1 MPLHRD
7 STLENIHRH
16 HRWEVNNQAG
26 LDALVPDALDIHK
39 VAYKKDDDTYHV
51 LKSVSPT
58 VWVQTSYTKAKA
70 DELLGLKQDILAEGA
85 FIDGDKT
92 KLDSIED
99 GATADQTAE
108 EIKIA
113 IGSVIPMDQELQ
125 MEVKGRD
132 LLEGLP
138 KVVQVTSQEVR
149 SAIEPI
155 IVRVEEM
162 LRFALEQTPPELVK
176 DIVDQGLIL
185 TGGSSQLRGL
195 NIRFS
200 DAMNVPVHLAEQPLY
215 SVALGLGKML
225 ENMNRM
231 PQISVSIDRVSM

>member
-1 MPLHRD
+1 MDATLGAGAREAFVVEEPLAAALGTGLPIDEPRGNMIVDIGGGTSEVAVLSLGGVVISNSLRAAGDDID
-7 STLENIHRH
+7 SAIVAMMRQNYTL
-16 HRWEVNNQAG
+16 
-26 LDALVPDALDIHK
+26 
-39 VAYKKDDDTYHV
+39 
-51 LKSVSPT
+51 
-58 VWVQTSYTKAKA
+58 
-70 DELLGLKQDILAEGA
+70 
-85 FIDGDKT
+85 
-92 KLDSIED
+92 SIGE
-99 GATADQTAE
+99 TTAE

>member
-1 MPLHRD
+1 
-7 STLENIHRH
+7 
-16 HRWEVNNQAG
+16 
-26 LDALVPDALDIHK
+26 
-39 VAYKKDDDTYHV
+39 
-51 LKSVSPT
+51 
-58 VWVQTSYTKAKA
+58 
-70 DELLGLKQDILAEGA
+70 
-85 FIDGDKT
+85 
-92 KLDSIED
+92 
-99 GATADQTAE
+99 
-108 EIKIA
+108 
-113 IGSVIPMDQELQ
+113 MDQELQ

>member
-58 VWVQTSYTKAKA
+58 VWVQTAYTKAKV
-70 DELLGLKQDILAEGA
+70 DELLELKQNILTEGA

-108 EIKIA
+108 
-113 IGSVIPMDQELQ
+113 
-125 MEVKGRD
+125 
-132 LLEGLP
+132 
-138 KVVQVTSQEVR
+138 
-149 SAIEPI
+149 
-155 IVRVEEM
+155 
-162 LRFALEQTPPELVK
+162 
-176 DIVDQGLIL
+176 
-185 TGGSSQLRGL
+185 
-195 NIRFS
+195 
-200 DAMNVPVHLAEQPLY
+200 
-215 SVALGLGKML
+215 
-225 ENMNRM
+225 
-231 PQISVSIDRVSM
+231 